1 MPISDYVDPKD
12 SGSQSEILAVVGN
25 EENAG
30 GMCLMLSINWA
41 INCSQPGAKAPN
53 AVWAD
58 MRDNIKSKAGQAYL
72 KQIGQQQVGYTR
84 HFNTGGWLQSATD
97 LVDLGSRKA
106 RQAKQLKPDDSY
118 TTKAGMA
125 ERIVSGLAASTT
137 TPPLVLIIFKCRGG
151 AHGIAAAKVGDVYYI
166 FDPNYGVMIVDP
178 SKNRTLDGAT
188 TRLFDDYGI
197 SNGIVVSIVTG

>member
-1 MPISDYVDPKD
+1 MAISDYVAPGD

-41 INCSQPGAKAPN
+41 INCSQPNAKAPN

-84 HFNTGGWLQSATD
+84 HFNTGGWYQSASD

-106 RQAKQLKPDDSY
+106 RQVKKLTPDDTFTSAVNMA
-118 TTKAGMA
+118 TRITAGL
-125 ERIVSGLAASTT
+125 GASTT
-137 TPPLVLIIFKCRGG
+137 TPPLALIIFSCRGG
-151 AHGIAAAKVGDVYYI
+151 AHGIAAASAGGKTYV
-166 FDPNYGVMIVDP
+166 FDPNYGVLIVDP
-178 SKNRTLDGAT
+178 SKNHTLAGAT
-188 TRLFDDYGI
+188 QDLFAGYTIG
-197 SNGIVVSIVTG
+197 NGLVIPIV